1 MTLWDGCTNFMSP
14 PAKFVGHR
22 HCDSGDGMFLIFQV
36 TRPRDQRIMCL
47 YGWKPLK
54 SSNHSAKFVAR
65 RHCVCVD

>member
-36 TRPRDQRIMCL
+36 ISQDHVIKGSCVFM
-47 YGWKPLK
+47 GGSPL
-54 SSNHSAKFVAR
+54 SQVTILPSLLPAGTVFV
-65 RHCVCVD
+65 